1 MREQAC
7 SEKFIVFSL
16 FIFPRADAMLK
27 IRGNQELTKRISSI
41 MFTTTKF
48 WIPLDYEILKDHGA
62 FFPRALCDELLFEL
76 KLAPVGSVV
85 IRSDKAQLADELTNI
100 QLEYEVIHNQ
110 ELADEAFLQLQKW
123 EEIHVRAC
131 DSSQDN
137 LNS

>member
-1 MREQAC
+1 
-7 SEKFIVFSL
+7 
-16 FIFPRADAMLK
+16 
-27 IRGNQELTKRISSI
+27 

>member
-1 MREQAC
+1 MFRE
-7 SEKFIVFSL
+7 SY
-16 FIFPRADAMLK
+16 
-27 IRGNQELTKRISSI
+27 RIQSVYLSKSRCNAEDERKSGVDKEDKLHYVYDN
-41 MFTTTKF
+41 KF

>member
-1 MREQAC
+1 MFRESYCIQSVYLSKSRCNA
-7 SEKFIVFSL
+7 E
-16 FIFPRADAMLK
+16 D
-27 IRGNQELTKRISSI
+27 KRKSGVDKEDKLNYVYDN
-41 MFTTTKF
+41 KF

-62 FFPRALCDELLFEL
+62 FFPRALCNELLFEL

-85 IRSDKAQLADELTNI
+85 IRYEKAQLADELTTI

-110 ELADEAFLQLQKW
+110 ELADEAFFQLQKW